1 MQDIRFAFRTL
12 RNNPGFTLVVM
23 ATLGLGIGINTAIFS
38 VVNGVLLRPLP
49 YTEPDDI
56 MTLWEANPQSSVAQ
70 DQVAAATFIDW
81 VDRSQSFAALG
92 AYNFQSFVLAGVG
105 KGEAQPVTGAQIS
118 PAIFEVVDVQPSL
131 GRAFQEEEA
140 TPGNDLVVILSNG
153 LWIRRFEADPDVI
166 GTVIYLGKTPYTVVG
181 VMPPDFQFPPG
192 AQDVQIWKPLA
203 IDAALADPRGMRVY
217 NVVGR
222 LNDDVS
228 VEQARSEM
236 SAIAVGIQRENPES
250 NRGWGVNVTPA
261 LEQLVGGFNTLVAV
275 LAGAAALVL
284 LIGCVNVANLVL
296 ARASTNQR
304 EFAVRAALGAGRG
317 QLLRTSLAE
326 SLTLVFLGG
335 GLGLVL
341 AFSGVAVLRRI
352 VPPDIP
358 RIDQIGI
365 DGAVLGFTVLAS
377 LFAGVLFGLYPA
389 LRAMRPRVTDVL
401 QDGGRGGTGGRMSGR
416 LLNGMVAAQVALALL
431 LLLSAGV
438 MIKSFSGL
446 LQVEPGFRTEDVIVA
461 TVSIPDYG
469 FNNPQRQAEMGLKQA
484 AFWNQ
489 LVDRVGSL
497 PGVEAAGAVSALPM
511 SPHGAD
517 FDLPVS
523 ILSRDAA
530 PTEQPR
536 VQYRATVPG
545 YFEAIGMTLIRG
557 RLLDRFDRE
566 EGRPVVVLNESA
578 AQLLFG
584 DSNPVGHLLGVPMAG
599 RIEVVGVVADVRHA
613 GLDAPPSPE
622 MFVAYEN
629 FPSADM
635 HLVVHSPTGQA
646 DLARAI
652 RTEIDAAWPGLFG
665 TRLVTMEGLIS
676 ESLAQPRFN
685 MALLLSFALCALV
698 LATVGIYGVTSYLV
712 VRRTGEIGVRMALG
726 SDASSTF
733 RLVVSQTLGY
743 VLLGGV
749 LGVVAYAFAAGVIR
763 GLLYEVSPL
772 DPLTLVSVVAL
783 LIVTAAGAA
792 AIPARRATRV
802 DPVTALAS
810 E

>member
-469 FNNPQRQAEMGLKQA
+469 FNNPQLQAEMGLKQA